1 MRQTIQLR
9 LFHPYINR
17 QYSTVLP
24 IDENILI
31 ERLRDTKTRRA
42 AFSDMVKIYSEP
54 LYWHIRRMVLNHD
67 DANDLLQNTFIK
79 AWTGIDGFM
88 GNAKVLTWLYR
99 IATNESL
106 TFLNKA
112 SMTET
117 EDTDTCMSQLEADP
131 YFDGDEL
138 QLRLQEALLTLP
150 PKQRMVFNMKYFDD
164 MKYEEMSSILG
175 TSIGA
180 LKTSYHLAVK
190 KISTFFEDDI

>member
-1 MRQTIQLR
+1 
-9 LFHPYINR
+9 
-17 QYSTVLP
+17 
-24 IDENILI
+24 
-31 ERLRDTKTRRA
+31 
-42 AFSDMVKIYSEP
+42 
-54 LYWHIRRMVLNHD
+54 MVLDHD

-79 AWTGIDGFM
+79 AWTGIDGFL

-106 TFLNKA
+106 TYLNRA
-112 SMTET
+112 TLT
-117 EDTDTCMSQLEADP
+117 TDDTDACENQLEADP

-138 QLRLQEALLTLP
+138 QVRLQKALQTLP

-180 LKTSYHLAVK
+180 LKASYHLAVK